1 MGFIKRQKNI
11 SNKSNY
17 FKFNGLIF
25 ESEEDYKIL
34 KNIDKNI
41 KNIVKLVKKDKIDI
55 EEVFTNL
62 KVTKVEETYP
72 DACDELDRLFKNATS
87 LLFYEGMADS
97 IEYKV
102 ACKFL
107 NKISI
112 IEYEEEYNY

>member
-34 KNIDKNI
+34 ENIDKNI

-72 DACDELDRLFKNATS
+72 DACDELDSLFKNTTS
-87 LLFYEGMADS
+87 LLIYEGMTDS

-112 IEYEEEYNY
+112 IEYEEEYE